1 MTAPVTTPIKSRSRK
16 PPHPNSIL
24 DRQTLLTA
32 LDDAGLTIKA
42 AHIDTFYQSLHRQ
55 HYPDL
60 PTFVSNYY
68 INEEASAARIKE
80 SNSDNSSNRSSNN
93 RQASTSWVELQ
104 SPLKNAIST
113 KKNRNLQQLPKVL
126 LEFLKT
132 TDTLVTV
139 TSVVADAKTSA
150 DGSTTK
156 LAIQLHDGQ
165 LVETVLM
172 RYNRAVNDVSST
184 DNTTSTNTSTNTASP
199 NKYFATSRASL
210 CVSSQCGCAMGC
222 TFCATGTMGLTG
234 SLSAGEILEQIVHAD
249 RILAKEWRENQ
260 QLQQQ
265 LQLLLNNGLADDRD
279 RAEQQQHDNSI
290 KKKKGKENTATN
302 NSLDKLDLVRNVVF
316 MGMGEPMDNYKNVVE
331 ACRAL
336 IDRRRWN
343 LAHGRV
349 TVSTVGIVSKI
360 RRLTKELPEV
370 SLAVSLHAP
379 NQAMRSAIVPSAKHY
394 PIEDLIEA
402 LDGHMM
408 AYLIARKTR
417 LKEKQNKDANN
428 QADFTEAERIKEST
442 RRRAMIEY
450 VMLEGDTSTLKCA
463 HELGKLCENR
473 QLVVNLIPYNQT
485 DVKDK
490 LCCPS
495 HTHMME
501 FRDIVASYGSFCTIR
516 RTMGADIGSACGQ
529 LITLR
534 EKKEAEED
542 SSAAVDVAFM
552 GDIEDAADDKFVK
565 QKKASSR
572 VVGSKST
579 TDDNVDDDPA
589 PSTSK
594 VNLEQWIRPLATA
607 TAVAAT
613 CFLVSCVL
621 VLRQKRR

>member
-1 MTAPVTTPIKSRSRK
+1 
-16 PPHPNSIL
+16 
-24 DRQTLLTA
+24 
-32 LDDAGLTIKA
+32 
-42 AHIDTFYQSLHRQ
+42 
-55 HYPDL
+55 
-60 PTFVSNYY
+60 
-68 INEEASAARIKE
+68 
-80 SNSDNSSNRSSNN
+80 
-93 RQASTSWVELQ
+93 
-104 SPLKNAIST
+104 
-113 KKNRNLQQLPKVL
+113 
-126 LEFLKT
+126 
-132 TDTLVTV
+132 
-139 TSVVADAKTSA
+139 
-150 DGSTTK
+150 
-156 LAIQLHDGQ
+156 
-165 LVETVLM
+165 
-172 RYNRAVNDVSST
+172 
-184 DNTTSTNTSTNTASP
+184 
-199 NKYFATSRASL
+199 
-210 CVSSQCGCAMGC
+210 
-222 TFCATGTMGLTG
+222 MGLTG

-249 RILAKEWRENQ
+249 RILAQEWRENQ
-260 QLQQQ
+260 QLQRQRK
-265 LQLLLNNGLADDRD
+265 LLLVNNAGGSSRSEDDRD
-279 RAEQQQHDNSI
+279 RAEQQQKDNSI
-290 KKKKGKENTATN
+290 QKNKKQGKENTATN
-302 NSLDKLDLVRNVVF
+302 SSLDKLDLVRNVVF
-316 MGMGEPMDNYKNVVE
+316 MGMGEPLDNYKNVVE

-417 LKEKQNKDANN
+417 LKEKQNKDANH
-428 QADFTEAERIKEST
+428 QVDFTEAERIKEST

-450 VMLEGDTSTLKCA
+450 VMLEGDTSTLKSA

-495 HTHMME
+495 QAHMMK

-529 LITLR
+529 LITSR
-534 EKKEAEED
+534 EKKQAEID
-542 SSAAVDVAFM
+542 SSAAVDVALM

-565 QKKASSR
+565 QKKVSSR
-572 VVGSKST
+572 VVSNKST
-579 TDDNVDDDPA
+579 TEDNVDEDPA
-589 PSTSK
+589 SSPSK
-594 VNLEQWIRPLATA
+594 VDLEQWIRPLATA

-613 CFLVSCVL
+613 CFLVSSVL
-621 VLRQKRR
+621 ILRQKRR